1 MRKDKL
7 TMDELEKYNTIKK
20 LVENN
25 GNKNRAAQKLN
36 CSKRHINR
44 LIKLYKDEGI
54 DGFVHGNRGRAPSI
68 AYPLET
74 RNQIVKL
81 YIDEYSDANLTH
93 FSEIVNKDFEYSI
106 SPNTIRNWL
115 LDQNVLSPKA
125 RKSTRKT
132 LKKKLESQ
140 LEDIHSKK
148 ESNSIK
154 ETICMIDELDAHPRR
169 SRSKYMGEM
178 IQMDASS
185 FHWIDNQIWHLH
197 VAIDDATGCIVGAW
211 FDTQETL
218 NGYYHVLY
226 QILHDYGIPALFY
239 TDRRTVF
246 EYKRKNSLMDDDD
259 TFTQFSYACHQLG
272 IEIKTTSVA
281 QAKGRVERLNQTL
294 QSRVPVELRRA
305 NIKTIDQANEFLKS
319 YLKKFN
325 DQFSLQLNSTKNV
338 FEQQPEEEK
347 IFQILSVLTERKIDS
362 GHCIRF
368 KNRYYIPTDK
378 NGKRAFYLKGTECL
392 VIEAFDK
399 NIYIS
404 IKDQIYAAE
413 HIKDHEE
420 FSREFD
426 EPVPEKKK
434 KPKYI
439 PPANSPWRL
448 FTFSKYRNSMPHRQ
462 ADRCFL

>member
-1 MRKDKL
+1 MRKEEL
-7 TMDELEKYNTIKK
+7 TMDELYKYEIIKD
-20 LVENN
+20 LVENS
-25 GNKNRAAQKLN
+25 GNKNRASQKLN
-36 CSKRHINR
+36 CSRRHINR
-44 LIKLYKDEGI
+44 LIKLYKEKGI
-54 DGFVHGNRGRAPSI
+54 DGFIHGNRGRAPAITYSLDI
-68 AYPLET
+68 
-74 RNQIVKL
+74 RNKIVKL
-81 YIDEYSDANLTH
+81 YIDEYFDANIQH
-93 FSEIVNKDFEYSI
+93 FSEIVGEDLGYSI
-106 SPNTIRNWL
+106 SAHTILNWL
-115 LDQNVLSPKA
+115 LEENVLSPKA
-125 RKSTRKT
+125 RKSTRKA
-132 LKKKLESQ
+132 LKKKLNSQ
-140 LEDIHSKK
+140 LDNIQSKK
-148 ESNSIK
+148 ASNSIK
-154 ETICMIDELDAHPRR
+154 EAICMIDEEDAHPRR
-169 SRSKYMGEM
+169 PRSKYMGEM

-185 FHWIDNQIWHLH
+185 SYWIENCLWHLH

-226 QILHDYGIPALFY
+226 QILHNYGIPALFY

-246 EYKRKNSLMDDDD
+246 EYKRKDSLMDDED

-272 IEIKTTSVA
+272 IDIKTTSVA

-294 QSRVPVELRRA
+294 QSRLPVELRRA
-305 NIKTIDQANEFLKS
+305 NIKTIDQANEFLNS

-338 FEQQPEEEK
+338 FEQQPEEDK
-347 IFQILSVLTERKIDS
+347 IIQTLAVLTERKIDS

-368 KNRYYIPTDK
+368 KNNYYIPTDE
-378 NGKRAFYLKGTECL
+378 NGTRAFYLKGTECL

-404 IKDQIYAAE
+404 IKDHIYAAGL
-413 HIKDHEE
+413 IKNNEE
-420 FSREFD
+420 FSKEFD

-448 FTFSKYRNSMPHRQ
+448 FTFSKFRNSMSHRQ
-462 ADRCFL
+462 TRA